1 MGDEISDNKVSRNV
15 WLGDMKMKKTLLLFS
30 VDRRHRLTRAGLFC
44 SLCSNPQ
51 GLNQAVDADDNDGGV
66 TEEDIIKVSETF
78 QPHKND
84 GYALIQSVT
93 TSNGKKLLHEM
104 KVLMPEGSVTAILGP
119 SGAGKSTLLNTLT
132 NSLSINSTAV
142 ADST

>member
-1 MGDEISDNKVSRNV
+1 VVRGDESKENSFAFLWTVVAHAGWSVCSLYWNPQSVNQAGDDSDNEEVV
-15 WLGDMKMKKTLLLFS
+15 VF
-30 VDRRHRLTRAGLFC
+30 
-44 SLCSNPQ
+44 
-51 GLNQAVDADDNDGGV
+51 
-66 TEEDIIKVSETF
+66 EDIIKVSETF
-78 QPHKND
+78 QPHMND

-132 NSLSINSTAV
+132 DSLSINSTAV